1 MNPRRK
7 TAAITRTNNTNGAIE
22 SFSMYSGKPGQAELS
37 RLAGSRAVRGAIL
50 AVLFSLLPLQ
60 ETAAHDPGLSSL
72 TIRQGTS
79 TLEATLTLAV
89 KDAAQLAELD
99 ENHDGTVS
107 QFEFARGQPQLDVA
121 VARQILIAADGKLAK
136 DNSIHSRLDEN
147 NNVEVRLDFYAVA
160 LSSLEIQSKIIAS
173 LPLGHRQYLQVQNA
187 TGETVFERLLSA
199 AADRAPVQMP
209 RTDAS
214 IAALVAARSFASFL
228 SLGAKHILTGYDH
241 LLFLLGL
248 LVVARGFVSAL
259 TIITSFTIAHSIT
272 LAVATLHLVQIP
284 SRIVEPLIAASIV
297 FVGIENLLRGDI
309 PQARRLVTFGF
320 GLIHGF
326 GFASALREAGIGSGT
341 GGIALPLF
349 SFNLGVEFGQII
361 VAAAA
366 LPIIWKLRENPM
378 FIARW
383 APACSAVVVLLGSF
397 WFVQRVWIA

>member
-1 MNPRRK
+1 
-7 TAAITRTNNTNGAIE
+7 
-22 SFSMYSGKPGQAELS
+22 MYSGKPGQAELS

-107 QFEFARGQPQLDVA
+107 QFEFARGQPQLDAA

-209 RTDAS
+209 RTNAS

-326 GFASALREAGIGSGT
+326 GFASALHEAGIGSGT
-341 GGIALPLF
+341 GGIVLPLF